1 MEERRTIQ
9 INPDFLKL
17 SRGNRKSRRNDPNK
31 PIKIKTEK
39 PKTNVSTLRKNILNM
54 IRKRQEHKPPT
65 DPVQKFQS
73 EFDDSLDFLSSLQ
86 KHKKEPNNQTLRRT
100 SQIPHSHLSE
110 HEVPIPNV
118 QVPQTSPIFLKPN
131 YGCLKNGTLPTYRV
145 WKNKTQKNPIVF
157 NPHIVHNMAQN
168 SPNMLNILPQNS
180 LGMPNSSMPNS
191 SMSNSSMSID
201 PQYAKLKNDIR
212 ELSRIEQFKLEP
224 FKPVNIA
231 RCRRKRITKRREF
244 TIGKLKTQPI
254 ISVLVSN
261 KTLRAERSLLSQELK
276 QSPIQEVKKYLLKRG
291 FIKVGTS
298 CPTDVLRKMYESA
311 KLIGGEIQNHNS
323 ENMLHNYFNEDHL

>member
-9 INPDFLKL
+9 INPDFFKL

-54 IRKRQEHKPPT
+54 IRKRQEYKTPV
-65 DPVQKFQS
+65 DPVQKFKS

-86 KHKKEPNNQTLRRT
+86 KHKKEPNNQTIRHLSPR
-100 SQIPHSHLSE
+100 PHSHLSE
-110 HEVPIPNV
+110 HEIPLQNI
-118 QVPQTSPIFLKPN
+118 QASQSSPIFMKPN

-145 WKNKTQKNPIVF
+145 WKNETQKQKPINPVATK
-157 NPHIVHNMAQN
+157 NYLVSLV
-168 SPNMLNILPQNS
+168 SPVSPIYPKIS
-180 LGMPNSSMPNS
+180 
-191 SMSNSSMSID
+191 SID
-201 PQYAKLKNDIR
+201 QYESKLKSNIQ
-212 ELSRIEQFKLEP
+212 ELSRIEQL
-224 FKPVNIA
+224 KPVNNKA

-276 QSPIQEVKKYLLKRG
+276 QTSIQEVKKYLLKRG

-323 ENMLHNYFNEDHL
+323 ENMLHNYFNEEHL